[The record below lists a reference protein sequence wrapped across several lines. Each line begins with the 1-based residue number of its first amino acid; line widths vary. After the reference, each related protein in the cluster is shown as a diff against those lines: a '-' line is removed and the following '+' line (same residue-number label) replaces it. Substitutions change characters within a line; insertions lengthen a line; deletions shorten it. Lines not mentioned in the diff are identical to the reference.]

1 MRPTGSSSRLV
12 ALAGVAAAA
21 LVLAGCGGD
30 DDKNAGPGP
39 NGPTRDAG
47 CGFHS
52 GPASDSVKVTGDFGG
67 ELAATFGKPM
77 KTSGLER
84 TVVTAGTGKETKD
97 GTAVSATVSVFN
109 GRTGDLINRQ
119 ASKPTVGESTTPQIL
134 AAGLRCVPTGSRV
147 VATGPASELFGAEGN
162 PDLGIAAGDGVVVV
176 TDVAEVVKPPKADPW
191 PDAPAVTFDGRRS
204 PEIGEPTGAVPQKV
218 LVDVIR
224 PGTGVKVRAGDQIT
238 VNFKT
243 VIWGSGKTVVETYGK
258 GKKPL
263 TYGTNDFVPGFTSA
277 VVGQRAGARLLV
289 AVPPEFGYGAAGA
302 ESSGISGDDTL
313 LIVIEIEASQGPAAP
328 TS

>member
-1 MRPTGSSSRLV
+1 MRGTRSSSRLV
-12 ALAGVAAAA
+12 AVAGVAAA

-39 NGPTRDAG
+39 TGPTQDTG

-52 GPASDSVKVTGDFGG
+52 GPTSNSVTVTGDFGG
-67 ELAATFGKPM
+67 EATAEFGKPL
-77 KTSGLER
+77 KAAALER
-84 TVVTAGTGKETKD
+84 TIVTAGSGKETKT
-97 GTAVSATVSVFN
+97 GSAVTATVSVFN

-119 ASKPTVGESTTPQIL
+119 SSKPTVGESATPQIL
-134 AAGLRCVPTGSRV
+134 AAGLRCVPIGSRV

-162 PDLGIAAGDGVVVV
+162 PDLGIAASDGVVVV
-176 TDVAEVVKPPKADPW
+176 TDVAEVVKPPKADAW
-191 PDAPAVTFDGRRS
+191 PDAPTVTFDGRRS
-204 PEIGEPTGAVPQKV
+204 PTVGVPTGAAPDAV

-243 VIWGSGKTVVETYGK
+243 VIWGSGKTVLETYGK

-263 TYGTNDFVPGFTSA
+263 TYGTNDFVPGFTAA

-289 AVPPEFGYGAAGA
+289 AVPPEYGYGTGGA
-302 ESSGISGDDTL
+302 ESVGIGGDDTL
-313 LIVIEIEASQGPAAP
+313 LIVIEIEASQTPAAP
-328 TS
+328 